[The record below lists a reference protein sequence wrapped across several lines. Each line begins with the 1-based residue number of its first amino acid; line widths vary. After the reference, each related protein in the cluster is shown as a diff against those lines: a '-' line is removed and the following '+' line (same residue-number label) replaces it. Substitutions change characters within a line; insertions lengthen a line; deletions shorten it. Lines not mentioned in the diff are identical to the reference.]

1 MIACLDAGN
10 SRLKWG
16 LVDASGWWKQGAL
29 EWSDASALPSLIA
42 SWPPVSRVVLA
53 SVAGGNR
60 ESLIREALGDLPLSV
75 VCSSA
80 CAGGVRSAYAK
91 PETLGVDRWCALM
104 GARSLVAGACLV
116 VTAGTATTIDSLD
129 ASGYF
134 LGGLIL
140 PGVTMMQQALARGTA
155 QLPMAKGEYQSWP
168 CCTQDAIYS
177 GCLEAHVGAVERAFE
192 RLPGAEVCLLSGG
205 AASALAPYLTV
216 PVRVVENIVLE
227 GLRQLTRCGEP
238 VS

>member
-16 LVDASGWWKQGAL
+16 LLDASGWWRQGAL
-29 EWSDASALPSLIA
+29 EWSDASGLPGLVA
-42 SWPPVSRVVLA
+42 SWPSVDRVVLA
-53 SVAGGNR
+53 SVAGSER
-60 ESLIREALGDLPLSV
+60 ESLIRKALGTLPLSV

-80 CAGGVRSAYAK
+80 GAGGVRNAYAE

-129 ASGYF
+129 ASGHF

-140 PGVTMMQQALARGTA
+140 PGVTMMQQALAQGTA
-155 QLPMAKGEYQSWP
+155 QLPMAKGSYQLWP

-177 GCLEAHVGAVERAFE
+177 GCLDAHVGAVERAFA
-192 RLPGAEVCLLSGG
+192 RLLGAEVCLVSGG
-205 AASALAPYLTV
+205 AAVALAPYLTV
-216 PVRVVENIVLE
+216 PVRMVENIVLE